1 MVSIEQCA
9 SENLPSSDEEGDRT
23 MSQPN
28 IRPQANPTGAGS
40 PATQQ
45 QRMECVTTEGV
56 LCDFIRAL

>member
-28 IRPQANPTGAGS
+28 IRPQAYPSGAGT
-40 PATQQ
+40 PAIQQ
-45 QRMECVTTEGV
+45 QRVECVTTEGV